1 MWAMRTACTVN
12 AVQLGHEHD
21 LPHAARV
28 KTVWQ
33 GKVSRSGG
41 EQGPRRSARRPKRR
55 DFAEKRYQRP
65 CLSRDALPKEC

>member
-33 GKVSRSGG
+33 GKASRRGG
-41 EQGPRRSARRPKRR
+41 EQRPRSGRRQKRR
-55 DFAEKRYQRP
+55 GFAEKRCQRP
-65 CLSRDALPKEC
+65 WLIP